1 MVITAVRVAPL
12 DERRGVSPAT
22 PRSCATAHHC
32 RGETGQAT
40 PLTWI
45 KASQSL
51 ATGACVELA
60 ADGDLVLLRDSKHPE
75 IVLSFTRAE
84 MSAFLAGAG
93 CGEFTHL
100 VDQ

>member
-1 MVITAVRVAPL
+1 MT
-12 DERRGVSPAT
+12 
-22 PRSCATAHHC
+22 H
-32 RGETGQAT
+32 
-40 PLTWI
+40 
-45 KASQSL
+45 
-51 ATGACVELA
+51 
-60 ADGDLVLLRDSKHPE
+60 VLLRDSKHPE